1 MSKTNVKYILLFIFA
16 VLCQTLIFDR
26 LYFTNY
32 INIYIYIVFIFLL
45 PIETNKFLVLFLALI
60 LGLSIDVFNSTPGI
74 HASATVLIAYLRPAI
89 LRLYAPRDGYEPN
102 KFPSIKNH
110 GLNWFIKYS
119 ISLILIHHVLLF
131 FVDAYGFS
139 HFFLTLFRI
148 LVSSV
153 FSLIFIIIGH
163 LLIMK
168 E

>member
-1 MSKTNVKYILLFIFA
+1 MSKTNIKYILLFIFA

-32 INIYIYIVFIFLL
+32 INIYIYILFLLLL
-45 PIETNKFLVLFLALI
+45 PIETNKFLVLLLSLI
-60 LGLSIDVFNSTPGI
+60 LGLSIDTFNSTPGI
-74 HASATVLIAYLRPAI
+74 HASATVLIGFLRPSI
-89 LRLYAPRDGYEPN
+89 FRLYAPRDGYEPN
-102 KFPSIKNH
+102 KFPSIKNN
-110 GLNWFIKYS
+110 GFYWFLKYS
-119 ISLILIHHVLLF
+119 ISLILIHHILLF

-148 LVSSV
+148 LISSV

-163 LLIMK
+163 LLILR

>member
-1 MSKTNVKYILLFIFA
+1 MSRSNIKYILLFIVS
-16 VLCQTLIFDR
+16 VLSQTLVFDNI
-26 LYFTNY
+26 YFSSY
-32 INIYIYIVFIFLL
+32 INIFIYILFLLLL
-45 PIETNKFLVLFLALI
+45 PIETNKFVVLGLSFI
-60 LGLSIDVFNSTPGI
+60 LGLSIDIFNSTPGI
-74 HASATVLIAYLRPAI
+74 HASATVLIGYLRPAI
-89 LRLYAPRDGYEPN
+89 LRLYAPREGYEPN

-119 ISLILIHHVLLF
+119 ISIILIHHIFLF

-139 HFFLTLFRI
+139 HFFYTMGKI
-148 LVSSV
+148 LISSV